1 MLDKKIDYFLKV
13 VELGSFSS
21 AAKYFLLSQSA
32 ISQQISLLE
41 KELDIE
47 LFDRSGYR
55 PQLTSLGK
63 VFYEG
68 CRRIKKES
76 EELISTIQSEHT
88 KITIGL
94 TQLSQNKQVISIINR
109 FKEHHP
115 SIEFDLVE
123 GTFEETYTNLSHGKT
138 DIAFGL
144 ESDFK
149 HDQSIHYESLYQYRM
164 GIICSLNH
172 PFSHKEMIT
181 TQELKD
187 GSFIVMSKK
196 VGRNFYKDF
205 FDAFKKDHI
214 QPHIVKEVDSFEDMI
229 IDVLLNKG
237 IAICSM
243 NVINNA
249 LVKAIPLVSTHHHNY
264 YVIAYKDGVSREC
277 LEFIK
282 ETIHYFKTL

>member
-41 KELDIE
+41 KELDIK

-55 PQLTSLGK
+55 PQLTSMGK

-68 CRRIKKES
+68 CKKIKKET
-76 EELISTIQSEHT
+76 EDLLNNMHEAY

-94 TQLSQNKQVISIINR
+94 TQLSQNKQVIQIINQY
-109 FKEHHP
+109 KQKHP
-115 SIEFDLVE
+115 HTEFDLVE
-123 GTFEETYTNLSHGKT
+123 GNFEDTYTNLSLDKT
-138 DIAFGL
+138 DLSFGL

-149 HDQSIHYESLYQYRM
+149 HDPSIHYQCLYEYRM
-164 GIICSLNH
+164 GVICSLNH
-172 PFSHKEMIT
+172 PFASKDIIRSE
-181 TQELKD
+181 ELENE
-187 GSFIVMSKK
+187 SFIVMSKRMGK
-196 VGRNFYKDF
+196 NFYKDF
-205 FDAFKKDHI
+205 LNAFKKDGI
-214 QPHIVKEVDSFEDMI
+214 KPHIIKEVDSFEDLI
-229 IDVLLNKG
+229 INVSLGKG

-249 LVKAIPLVSTHHHNY
+249 LVKAIPLESTHHHNH
-264 YVIAYKDGVSREC
+264 YVIAYKDTVSKEC
-277 LEFIK
+277 LEFIE
-282 ETIHYFKTL
+282 ETVHYFNTL